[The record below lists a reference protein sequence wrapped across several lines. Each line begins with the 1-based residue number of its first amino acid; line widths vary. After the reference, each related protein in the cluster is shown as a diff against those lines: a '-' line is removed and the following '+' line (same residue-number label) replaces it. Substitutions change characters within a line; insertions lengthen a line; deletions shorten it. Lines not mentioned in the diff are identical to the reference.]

1 MLGCHIFVQ
10 LHKYTHDNRHKQAR
24 ETQKKVLTKVDKR
37 IDLFLFE
44 KFSHLLGNIILE
56 RKVLNVLSVVFN
68 WELCA
73 ICDKGTANAVERE
86 FSLQNKQETP
96 VLNTFP
102 SPKLYP
108 EKYII
113 SKPYI

>member
-1 MLGCHIFVQ
+1 MNIKVKFSFVLGCHIFVQ

-68 WELCA
+68 
-73 ICDKGTANAVERE
+73 
-86 FSLQNKQETP
+86 
-96 VLNTFP
+96 
-102 SPKLYP
+102 
-108 EKYII
+108 
-113 SKPYI
+113 